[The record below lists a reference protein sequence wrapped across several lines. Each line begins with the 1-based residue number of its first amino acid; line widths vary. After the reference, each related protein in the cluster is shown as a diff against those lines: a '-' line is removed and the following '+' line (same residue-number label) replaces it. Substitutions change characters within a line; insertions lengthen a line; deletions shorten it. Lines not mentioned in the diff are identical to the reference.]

1 MGTLNLRPGVLESE
15 VAEVGSTPG
24 LAGVFA
30 DGPAGRPF
38 HATDPWHPAAT
49 MTPAQA
55 RRERAAAKAEAGS
68 WVPLGQLGLTPE
80 ALVGRLVDLG
90 QHGRGEV
97 ESVYG
102 KKNSVRVAKGAGS
115 VIRTLALKGDKVK
128 VFVASGSEDGSE
140 DNSEDGST
148 GSEGGEAGQPM
159 SAEEKVRR
167 PE

>member
-1 MGTLNLRPGVLESE
+1 
-15 VAEVGSTPG
+15 
-24 LAGVFA
+24 
-30 DGPAGRPF
+30 
-38 HATDPWHPAAT
+38 

-55 RRERAAAKAEAGS
+55 RRERAAAEAEAGS

-97 ESVYG
+97 ESVSG
-102 KKNSVRVAKGAGS
+102 KKNSVRVTKGAGS
-115 VIRTLALKGDKVK
+115 VVRTLALKGDKVK
-128 VFVASGSEDGSE
+128 VFVADASGSEDG
-140 DNSEDGST
+140 SEDGST